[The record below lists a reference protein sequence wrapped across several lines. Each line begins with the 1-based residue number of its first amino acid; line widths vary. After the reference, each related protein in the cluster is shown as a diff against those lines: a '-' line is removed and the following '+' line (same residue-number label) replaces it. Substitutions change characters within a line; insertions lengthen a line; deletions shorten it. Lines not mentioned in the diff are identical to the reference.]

1 MSQPSILKKSIH
13 FLFVLVKIRSG
24 SWTPHAIKTERLQQK
39 LGLFQIRWT
48 DFWILDIKS
57 F

>member
-1 MSQPSILKKSIH
+1 MSQPSILKKSTH
-13 FLFVLVKIRSG
+13 FFVCFRENQVRL
-24 SWTPHAIKTERLQQK
+24 IKTERFPQQ